1 MFAGGSVKV
10 NPYFFQND
18 MDSFDD
24 KNDVLALL
32 IHLGYLAY
40 NPKEESAEIPNEEI
54 RTEFQ
59 KAVQSVKWTEILDF

>member
-1 MFAGGSVKV
+1 MLAGGSVKV

-40 NPKEESAEIPNEEI
+40 NPEEESAEIPNEEI

-59 KAVQSVKWTEILDF
+59 KAVQSVKCVYS